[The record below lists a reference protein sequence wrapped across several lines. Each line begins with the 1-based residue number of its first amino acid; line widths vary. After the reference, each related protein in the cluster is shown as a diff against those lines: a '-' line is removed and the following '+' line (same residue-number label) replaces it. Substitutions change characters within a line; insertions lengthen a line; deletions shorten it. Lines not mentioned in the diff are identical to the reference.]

1 MTRKPWFWFIKGRL
15 ESIFKNCGYLQMG
28 KKKKNLQKIFK
39 KNHVDVTTKCNR
51 KMGNHLDSSSLPEVF
66 LGKHVLKVCSK
77 STGDNPCR
85 SVISIKLLCNFT
97 EITLRNECS
106 PVDLLYIFR
115 TPFYQNTCGGLLL
128 ISLLISTT
136 ALSNPTKHQII

>member
-1 MTRKPWFWFIKGRL
+1 MTRKPSFWFIKGRL
-15 ESIFKNCGYLQMG
+15 KSIFKNCGCLPMG

-77 STGDNPCR
+77 FTGNNPCR

-97 EITLRNECS
+97 EITLRNEGS
-106 PVDLLYIFR
+106 PGDLLHIFR
-115 TPFYQNTCGGLLL
+115 TPFY
-128 ISLLISTT
+128 
-136 ALSNPTKHQII
+136 